1 MHCLLWIRIVYDNNI
16 FLKKMLT
23 EKSENDKLIECQIW
37 KMKNDSKKVF
47 QKTFDKKRQIW

>member
-1 MHCLLWIRIVYDNNI
+1 MYDSNNI

-23 EKSENDKLIECQIW
+23 QKSENDKLIECQIW